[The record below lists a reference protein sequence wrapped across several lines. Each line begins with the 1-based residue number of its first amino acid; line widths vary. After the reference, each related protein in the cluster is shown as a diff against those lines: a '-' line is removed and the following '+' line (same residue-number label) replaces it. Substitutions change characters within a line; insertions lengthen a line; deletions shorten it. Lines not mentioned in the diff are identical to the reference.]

1 MFNSEKVITHLVRIS
16 SNIKPVTPDSSKS
29 LKHGWLK
36 EGVFVQL
43 DDADIEEKESAI
55 QDILAD
61 RFIEAN
67 FPRDYIEDQ
76 INSIISNSFKL
87 SPEKRTGFITDEIRK
102 LPGELR
108 NNVKEWTVLIPIDNL
123 KIDNQILIGDV
134 IFYPSGNTT
143 NIHRIIS
150 LLEKILE
157 NNRFHSEEEKERIL
171 NQQLTVLEKS
181 ANGVLITFAEV
192 KTKGII
198 EIAQMEA
205 MKKIRMALNIL
216 RLYNFPNDIT
226 NRSYFGI
233 CGEVIRSNI
242 RYTMRYESELPIA
255 KLNPIIERTGFVIP
269 FELTEKRLELMR
281 NKGYSDLITFFKSQ
295 RQTDFQKRLLNTI
308 YWYGEAINTQ
318 INFDTKEEL
327 KSESDFK
334 HLQYFNAN
342 QKFLKLMV
350 ALESI
355 LLFDENEPVTN
366 NVAER
371 TAFLLADTYEER
383 KEIKTIIKD
392 FYKKRSSIIHHGKSS
407 PSIAELN
414 QFSWI
419 VQATIFKLTE
429 LIPAIPLTEK
439 KDLQQYFEKIKLS

>member
-1 MFNSEKVITHLVRIS
+1 MT
-16 SNIKPVTPDSSKS
+16 DSFKS

-43 DDADIEEKESAI
+43 DDADVEEKESAI
-55 QDILAD
+55 QEILQD
-61 RFIEAN
+61 TFIKAN
-67 FPRDYIEDQ
+67 FPMDYIEDR
-76 INSIISNSFKL
+76 INSLISNSFKL
-87 SPEKRTGFITDEIRK
+87 SPEQRPDYFNDEIQK
-102 LPGELR
+102 LPEELR
-108 NNVKEWTVLIPIDNL
+108 SYVKEWTVLIPIDNF
-123 KIDNQILIGDV
+123 KIDDQISIGDV
-134 IFYPSGNTT
+134 IFYPSENKT
-143 NIHRIIS
+143 NFERITNLFKGI
-150 LLEKILE
+150 LEK
-157 NNRFHSEEEKERIL
+157 NPKYSKEEKKQII
-171 NQQLTVLEKS
+171 NQQLTFLQKS
-181 ANGVLITFAEV
+181 ANGEIITFAEV

-216 RLYNFPNDIT
+216 RLYNLPND
-226 NRSYFGI
+226 RLHQSYFGI

-242 RYTMRYESELPIA
+242 RYTMRYESVSPITEL
-255 KLNPIIERTGFVIP
+255 KPIIERTGLILP
-269 FELTEKRLELMR
+269 FELTEKRLEFMDK
-281 NKGYSDLITFFKSQ
+281 KGYKDLITIFTSQ
-295 RQTDFQKRLLNTI
+295 DQTDFQKRLLNTI
-308 YWYGEAINTQ
+308 YWYGEAVNTE
-318 INFDTKEEL
+318 INFDTKIEL
-327 KSESDFK
+327 KAESEFK
-334 HLQYFNAN
+334 HLQYFNVN

-366 NVAER
+366 NIAER

-383 KEIKTIIKD
+383 KEIKTIMKD
-392 FYKKRSSIIHHGKSS
+392 FYKKRSSIVHHGKST